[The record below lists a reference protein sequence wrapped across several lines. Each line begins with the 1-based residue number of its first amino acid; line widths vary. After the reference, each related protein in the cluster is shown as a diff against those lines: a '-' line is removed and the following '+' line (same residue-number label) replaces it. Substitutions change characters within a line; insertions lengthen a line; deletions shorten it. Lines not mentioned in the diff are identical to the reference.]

1 MIGFLNPHQTGFT
14 EEERHSVLCEVTSR
28 LVSDIEGGKV
38 KPKQSD
44 GEHSRDTSKLIR

>member
-1 MIGFLNPHQTGFT
+1 MIRFLNPHQKGFT
-14 EEERHSVLCEVTSR
+14 EKERLAVLSEVTSR